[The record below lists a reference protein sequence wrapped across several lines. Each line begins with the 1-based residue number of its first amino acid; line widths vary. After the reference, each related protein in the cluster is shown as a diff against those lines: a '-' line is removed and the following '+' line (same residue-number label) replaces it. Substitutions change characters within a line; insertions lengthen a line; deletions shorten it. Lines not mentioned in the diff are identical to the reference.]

1 MIGGPE
7 THDVQRPLIDQ
18 LVAMGWTATKGKLD
32 HPSATHRRSF
42 SEGLLLEDLRYALL
56 RINTD
61 HEGNP
66 WMDDDRVNQAVSA
79 LEGVGELGLMEANRA
94 ATRLLL
100 GGARVTGTPAWDRGQ
115 DQTVHYMDWDHPENN
130 TFRVISQ
137 FRLDS
142 VPGASGESVVPDLV
156 LFVNGVPLVVIE
168 CRSPGTVDPLA
179 QAIIQL
185 QRYGNRRE
193 RWEGGEGNERLF
205 HYAQVVVATCFE
217 KAVFGTVGSEAV
229 DFREWKDTSP
239 VPMDYVAANLGKER
253 LSGQEILVA
262 GMLRPEL
269 LLDIVRNFTLFRDES
284 GGPTKILPRYHQFRA
299 VRLAV
304 QRLQDGSTR
313 EEDGELDRRG
323 GVIWHAQ
330 GSGKSLTMTFLIRK
344 LRSQPELRRFK
355 VVAVTSRRDI
365 EEHLSAAIELVGDRV
380 EVCESRGRL
389 GEALSE
395 KGPALLC
402 AVPSARCDA
411 LLGPPLHEA
420 SGGEDAALDRFPTL
434 DPDSSVVVLVDE
446 PGFLDDASLQHNL
459 MVALPNSARI
469 GFTGIPIA
477 DGARRRALAVF
488 GPLIDRYTPAQS
500 ENDRCTVPVLVE
512 SRTAVGAA
520 DRRHETED
528 VFEDLYRELTSSE
541 LQAIGQRYATSG
553 LVGEAPELIAAKVR
567 SMLRHYVE
575 HLLPNGLKAQ
585 VVPGSR
591 RAIIRYH
598 RAFEEA
604 WAGLVTELEG
614 LEPHLLDLE
623 EERVRELP
631 NHTRFLLRAHGHLD
645 TIRELESAPVMCGDP
660 SDPPAWAPWTDPAGI
675 EVNLGRFRRPLF
687 HDDPAIQ
694 DRLAFLFIDSMLLA
708 EVNAPVAGVL
718 YLDRRLEGGHLL
730 KAIGSLNRPSPGK
743 RAGLAVDYHGVT
755 AHLKDALRDFPQED
769 VAGVLRNLRD
779 ESPRLRNLH
788 LWLVAWFAG
797 LGVEDATDTE
807 ACVEALKNM
816 RVRAEY
822 LDLVRQF
829 LETLDLLLPRA
840 EALRYVG
847 AARTFTFVLAR
858 ARNLYRDEA
867 ALVGS
872 EVGGKVWPFI
882 GPHLVSRGIDLEAQ
896 PLSITDS
903 EFEERMEEETSD
915 RNRAMEMEHALRS
928 YLRSHPQAGS
938 EYIEELEDRLEEVLT
953 TLEGRWG
960 EVAAELRALIR
971 EVNAARSDFDLGL
984 DLATEAPF
992 LRILRRELRRKGDVS
1007 VEELSALVPITVQ
1020 LVGQIRKEV
1029 RLLDFWRSSEK
1040 QDGLRGAIINTLDST
1055 GLYSRDRIPEV
1066 AKRIMEEARANPPRM
1081 VPS

>member
-18 LVAMGWTATKGKLD
+18 LVAMGWMATKGSLN

-42 SEGLLLEDLRYALL
+42 SEGLLLEDLRYSLL
-56 RINTD
+56 RINPD

-66 WMDDDRVNQAVSA
+66 WMDDDRVSQAVSA
-79 LEGVGELGLMEANRA
+79 LEAVGKLGLMEANLA

-100 GGARVTGTPAWDRGQ
+100 GGAKVAGTQTWDRGQ
-115 DQTVHYMDWDHPENN
+115 DQTVHYIDWDHPETN

-137 FRLDS
+137 FRLDR
-142 VPGASGESVVPDLV
+142 VTEVSGDPVVPDLV
-156 LFVNGVPLVVIE
+156 LFVNGIPLVVIE
-168 CRSPGTVDPLA
+168 CRSPRIVDPLA
-179 QAIIQL
+179 EAISQL
-185 QRYGNRRE
+185 QRNGNRRE
-193 RWEGGEGNERLF
+193 RWEGGEGDERLY

-217 KAVFGTVGSEAV
+217 KAVFGTVGSEPV

-239 VPMDYVAANLGKER
+239 VPMDYVAASLGKER

-269 LLDIVRNFTLFRDES
+269 LLDIVRNFTLFRSEA
-284 GGPTKILPRYHQFRA
+284 GGLTKILPRYHQFRA

-304 QRLQDGSTR
+304 QRLHDGSTR
-313 EEDGELDRRG
+313 EEDGESDRRG
-323 GVIWHAQ
+323 GVILHTQ

-344 LRSQPELRRFK
+344 IRSQPELRRFK
-355 VVAVTSRRDI
+355 VVAVTSRREI
-365 EEHLSAAIELVGDRV
+365 EEQLSGALELAGDRV
-380 EVCESRGRL
+380 EVCESSGRL
-389 GEALSE
+389 REALAE
-395 KGPALLC
+395 KGPALLG
-402 AVPSARCDA
+402 AIPGAACDGP
-411 LLGPPLHEA
+411 LGPPVAGAPGWENTA
-420 SGGEDAALDRFPTL
+420 VGRFPIL
-434 DPDSSVVVLVDE
+434 DPDPSVVVLVDE
-446 PGFLDDASLQHNL
+446 PEFLDDASLQHNL
-459 MVALPNSARI
+459 VGALPNSARI
-469 GFTGIPIA
+469 GFTGTPIA

-488 GPLIDRYTPAQS
+488 GPLIDRYTTAQS
-500 ENDRCTVPVLVE
+500 ESDGCTVPVFVE

-520 DRRHETED
+520 DRRHEKED

-541 LQAIGQRYATSG
+541 LQAIGKRYATSG
-553 LVGEAPELIAAKVR
+553 LVAEAPELIAAKVR

-585 VVPGSR
+585 VVAGSR

-604 WAGLVTELEG
+604 WAGLVTEVEG
-614 LEPHLLDLE
+614 LDPHLLDLGG
-623 EERVRELP
+623 ERVKNLP
-631 NHTRFLLRAHGHLD
+631 PHTRFLLRAHPHLD
-645 TIRELESAPVMCGDP
+645 TIRDLESAPVMCGDP
-660 SDPPAWAPWTDPAGI
+660 DDPPAWADWTDPARI
-675 EVNLGRFRRPLF
+675 EANIARFRRPLL
-687 HDDPAIQ
+687 HEDPAAR
-694 DRLAFLFIDSMLLA
+694 DRLAFLFIDSTLLA
-708 EVNAPVAGVL
+708 EVGAPVAGVL
-718 YLDRRLEGGHLL
+718 YLDRRLEGGRLL
-730 KAIGSLNRPSPGK
+730 KAIGSLNRPYPRK
-743 RAGLAVDYHGVT
+743 LAGLTVDYHGVT
-755 AHLKDALRDFPQED
+755 AHLKEALRDYPHED
-769 VAGVLRNLRD
+769 VAGVVRNLRD

-797 LGVEDATDTE
+797 LGVEDVTDVE
-807 ACVEALKNM
+807 ACVEALKDM

-822 LDLVRQF
+822 QDLLRQF
-829 LETLDLLLPRA
+829 LQTLDLMLPRS
-840 EALRYVG
+840 EALRYVEN
-847 AARTFTFVLAR
+847 ARTFAFVQAR

-867 ALVGS
+867 PLIGK

-882 GPHLVSRGIDLEAQ
+882 GPHLASLGIDLEAP

-915 RNRAMEMEHALRS
+915 RTRALEMEYALRS
-928 YLRSHPQAGS
+928 YLRSHPQVGS

-960 EVAAELRALIR
+960 EVTAELRALIR

-992 LRILRRELRRKGDVS
+992 LRILRRELRRRGEVS
-1007 VEELSALVPITVQ
+1007 VEELSSLVPVTVR
-1020 LVGQIRKEV
+1020 LVGHIRKEV
-1029 RLLDFWRSSEK
+1029 RMLDFWRSSEK
-1040 QDGLRGAIINTLDST
+1040 QDGLRGAISEILDGT

-1081 VPS
+1081 VSS